1 MRGACTRALLADL
14 ALLAVLALAA
24 PAGAQMA
31 TPLAPPIPPPHAPK
45 RPAAGTQDLSRQENQ
60 IRRSRVVTRRI
71 LHDRR
76 ASDEIRQQASE
87 LDMLLDK
94 REEILAKLVKAQ
106 QDFLAQHKA
115 EIDEIEDLRKRAHE
129 LDERLSSARKDVL
142 DAGKVDVDALK
153 DATAHAAALSD
164 GLRER
169 YLQERRKRF
178 QR

>member
-1 MRGACTRALLADL
+1 
-14 ALLAVLALAA
+14 LAVLAIVAPLALGA

-31 TPLAPPIPPPHAPK
+31 TPLAPPVPPPHAPK
-45 RPAAGTQDLSRQENQ
+45 RAAAGPQDLSHQENQ

-87 LDMLLDK
+87 LDALLDK
-94 REEILAKLVKAQ
+94 RQEIIDKLVKEQ

-115 EIDEIEDLRKRAHE
+115 EIDEIEDLRKRAYD
-129 LDERLSSARKDVL
+129 LDERLSSAREDVL
-142 DAGKVDVDALK
+142 DAGKADVDALK
-153 DATAHAAALSD
+153 DATSHAATLAD

-169 YLQERRKRF
+169 YLQERR
-178 QR
+178 QRLQR

>member
-1 MRGACTRALLADL
+1 MSGTYRLMLVGATLF
-14 ALLAVLALAA
+14 ALAGTTAAQVAPPEA
-24 PAGAQMA
+24 PARHRARRSME
-31 TPLAPPIPPPHAPK
+31 
-45 RPAAGTQDLSRQENQ
+45 RPQDLSRQENQ
-60 IRRSRVVTRRI
+60 IHRTRTVTRRI

-87 LDMLLDK
+87 LDALLDK
-94 REEILAKLVKAQ
+94 RQEIIERLVKQ
-106 QDFLAQHKA
+106 QKDFLALHKP
-115 EIDEIEDLRKRAHE
+115 EIEEIEDLRRRAND

-142 DAGKVDVDALK
+142 ESSKPDVAALK
-153 DATAHAAALSD
+153 DATTRAADLAD